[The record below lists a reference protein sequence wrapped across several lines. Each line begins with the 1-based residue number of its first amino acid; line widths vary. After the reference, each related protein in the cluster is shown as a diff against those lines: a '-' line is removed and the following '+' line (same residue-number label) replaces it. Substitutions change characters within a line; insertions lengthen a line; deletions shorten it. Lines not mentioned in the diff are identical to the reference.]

1 MGIRDKPA
9 TGTPSRLLGFILM
22 VAGGIFIGDF
32 AWALATY
39 SPSIEVAS
47 LTALSLLGAGM
58 LAGAVLIGIGT
69 AAVLHSTGHL
79 VLGADIDWGGDPETT
94 E

>member
-1 MGIRDKPA
+1 MRIRDKPA

-22 VAGGIFIGDF
+22 IAGGVFLGDF

-79 VLGADIDWGGDPETT
+79 ELGADLDWGGDPERAD
-94 E
+94 

>member
-1 MGIRDKPA
+1 MRIKDKPA
-9 TGTPSRLLGFILM
+9 TGTPSRLLGVILM
-22 VAGGIFIGDF
+22 IAGGLFLGDF

-39 SPSIEVAS
+39 SPSVEVAS

-79 VLGADIDWGGDPETT
+79 ELGTDLDWGRDPDGH
-94 E
+94 

>member
-1 MGIRDKPA
+1 MRIKDKPA
-9 TGTPSRLLGFILM
+9 TGTPSRLLGLILM
-22 VAGGIFIGDF
+22 IAGGLFLGDF

-39 SPSIEVAS
+39 SPSVEVAS

-58 LAGAVLIGIGT
+58 LAGAVLIGVGT

-79 VLGADIDWGGDPETT
+79 EVSADLDWGRDPEKH
-94 E
+94 